1 MNDKVDFHF
10 LNVCVYIYIYISFG
24 VIYNESFRKRQISM
38 MHSTF
43 IEIRGVIYG
52 MLIIQLGRHFAR
64 DA

>member
-1 MNDKVDFHF
+1 MYIYI
-10 LNVCVYIYIYISFG
+10 YIYIYISFG

-38 MHSTF
+38 MHSIF
-43 IEIRGVIYG
+43 IETRGVIYG

>member
-1 MNDKVDFHF
+1 MYI
-10 LNVCVYIYIYISFG
+10 YIYIYISFG

>member
-1 MNDKVDFHF
+1 
-10 LNVCVYIYIYISFG
+10 
-24 VIYNESFRKRQISM
+24 M

>member
-10 LNVCVYIYIYISFG
+10 VTVCIYFFFG

-38 MHSTF
+38 MLSIF
-43 IEIRGVIYG
+43 IETRGVIYG